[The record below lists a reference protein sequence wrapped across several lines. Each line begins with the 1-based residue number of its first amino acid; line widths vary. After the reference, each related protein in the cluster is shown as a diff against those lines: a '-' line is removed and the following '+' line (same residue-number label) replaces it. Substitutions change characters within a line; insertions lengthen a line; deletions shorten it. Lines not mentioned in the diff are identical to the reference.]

1 VAMRSVENTT
11 GGRTRHARAT
21 DRDRALAARTRAAAN
36 VRGHWYKWDMAY
48 YSSGRKPRRKKRPS
62 VGDFPVANATERE
75 RHASHRTQR
84 VRIRGLVLDLPGTNG
99 PVEVCVNHQADWE
112 LIYKNPAIRV
122 KCIVESCDTL
132 LMAKRMSRSELRFL
146 AVRSGGCSHNL
157 VEMRVERGEV
167 EQDPSKLVGGGGPE
181 GDEHLWMKGRLF
193 KIAQTLGAAAVVEHS
208 LTRADV
214 FLPEHN
220 LVLEYQRWNTDFLRR
235 TAQRSSKG
243 AARTIWMFPW
253 QPPNAPR
260 TRALKAFNKEV
271 FENGGIYVA
280 VRNEDDRR
288 ELQKPWE
295 DASQERTARLYASGS
310 IAAFDP
316 DRGTLIRGERSLA
329 TVLAQIINGDRVLA
343 HAVVLTK
350 SNGREARARVW
361 ALRDDL
367 ASAEAAQAERR
378 RAALP
383 TAGKAPDPG
392 QQLEPPTPPEIQPED
407 GATTDEHSLP
417 LPDDAPASEAS
428 SEFAPSPPVAAPT
441 DHCPAAAEAAREAP
455 SVNSAGL
462 TARPSKYKQASRG
475 SWWKAIADWFRRM

>member
-1 VAMRSVENTT
+1 MDPIPGPEQRPS
-11 GGRTRHARAT
+11 
-21 DRDRALAARTRAAAN
+21 
-36 VRGHWYKWDMAY
+36 VRGYRYKRDMAY
-48 YSSGRKPRRKKRPS
+48 YSSGRKPPRKKRHT
-62 VGDFPVANATERE
+62 VGDFPVANAADRE
-75 RHASHRTQR
+75 RHASHRTQP
-84 VRIRGLVLDLPGTNG
+84 VRIRGLVLDLPRTNG
-99 PVEVCVNHQADWE
+99 PVEVCVNHQIDWE

-122 KCIVESCDTL
+122 KCVVESCDTL
-132 LMAKRMSRSELRFL
+132 LMAKRMSRSGLRFL

-193 KIAQTLGAAAVVEHS
+193 KIAQVLGAAAVVEHS
-208 LTRADV
+208 LTHADV

-253 QPPNAPR
+253 QPPNVPR
-260 TRALKAFNKEV
+260 TSALKAFNNEV
-271 FENGGIYVA
+271 FEHGGIYVA
-280 VRNEDDRR
+280 VRNKDDRR

-295 DASQERTARLYASGS
+295 DASQERTARLYGSGS

-316 DRGTLIRGERSLA
+316 DRGTLIRKQLSLA
-329 TVLAQIINGDRVLA
+329 TVLAEIISGDRMLA

-350 SNGREARARVW
+350 SNGREARAQVW
-361 ALRDDL
+361 AL
-367 ASAEAAQAERR
+367 AEAAQAERR

-383 TAGKAPDPG
+383 TAGKTPDSG
-392 QQLEPPTPPEIQPED
+392 QQQESPTPLEIQADD

-417 LPDDAPASEAS
+417 LPVDVPASETS
-428 SEFAPSPPVAAPT
+428 SEFASGPPVAAPT
-441 DHCPAAAEAAREAP
+441 DHSPAAEEAAREAP

-462 TARPSKYKQASRG
+462 TARPSKYQQASRG
-475 SWWKAIADWFRRM
+475 SWWKAIADWFRRI